1 MLKPYR
7 TIQDVLASPWAQ
19 TPQADRMEQTDR
31 VLRSTRL
38 EDGIYRELHAEDAA
52 INKIERS
59 AGKKLKSFPDLS
71 RDVFQSFYSLM
82 PRRNEEAALS
92 VAARKFNAPILEHIT
107 KSEAYPT
114 LKEVCEGR
122 ELPAYEAASE
132 FVSAASDEL
141 DELMSRLG
149 GRKDALHT
157 LEKLEQGRETAA
169 QRLSELLKQL
179 DASARMIPR

>member
-82 PRRNEEAALS
+82 PRRNE
-92 VAARKFNAPILEHIT
+92 
-107 KSEAYPT
+107 
-114 LKEVCEGR
+114 
-122 ELPAYEAASE
+122 
-132 FVSAASDEL
+132 
-141 DELMSRLG
+141 
-149 GRKDALHT
+149 
-157 LEKLEQGRETAA
+157 
-169 QRLSELLKQL
+169 
-179 DASARMIPR
+179 